1 MIARLVQLLHRL
13 RPGSLALLLLA
24 VLAPAVLAAC
34 DNSSSP
40 TVKGDC
46 GTPSS
51 SLSAPGSLASSAGSN
66 ASTARVARPLATSE
80 RLSPASPQP
89 FTLGLTYIP
98 DVQFAPFYVAKEM
111 GYYQQ
116 AGLDMTLRNHGLTEG
131 EFDAL
136 VAGHENAIVA
146 SGDETLQARS
156 RGIPITYVGQVF
168 TKYPV
173 TLIVPACSPIH
184 TAADLRGHTIG
195 VPGPYGATY
204 IGLLAILQSA
214 GLSTADV
221 HIQTIGFTQVSAL
234 LTNKV
239 DAVMGYVNNEPIQLQ
254 KAGLAIRTIP
264 VSFPLI
270 SNGLATLDSELQ
282 SNPDAIRALVKATL
296 QGVQYTLA
304 HPDQAFTISKKYVPG
319 LDDPTKAA
327 AAQAELTASLP
338 LWKTEAGAQP
348 GYTAPS
354 AWQQMATLM
363 QTQGQLT
370 GTVNVSDVFS
380 NAYLPPQQ

>member
-1 MIARLVQLLHRL
+1 MFARMLFHRL
-13 RPGSLALLLLA
+13 RPGSTSLLLLA
-24 VLAPAVLAAC
+24 VLAPALLAAC
-34 DNSSSP
+34 ATS
-40 TVKGDC
+40 T
-46 GTPSS
+46 T
-51 SLSAPGSLASSAGSN
+51 SAVSTACATASSAATAPGNQPSAGS
-66 ASTARVARPLATSE
+66 STGSAENVSRPLAAPAR
-80 RLSPASPQP
+80 RLSSTSPQSL
-89 FTLGLTYIP
+89 TLGLTYIP
-98 DVQFAPFYVAKEM
+98 DVQFAPFYVAKEL

-116 AGLDMTLRNHGLTEG
+116 AGLDVTLRHHGFTEG

-136 VAGHENAIVA
+136 VAGHENAIFA
-146 SGDETLQARS
+146 SGDEILQARS

-184 TAADLRGHTIG
+184 TAADLRGRTIG
-195 VPGPYGATY
+195 VPGLYGATY

-214 GLSTADV
+214 GLSKSDV
-221 HIQTIGFTQVSAL
+221 HIQSIGFTQVSAL

-270 SNGLATLDSELQ
+270 SNGLAALDAELQ
-282 SNPDAIRALVKATL
+282 SHPDAIRALVAATL
-296 QGVQYTLA
+296 QGVAYTLA

-327 AAQAELTASLP
+327 AAQAELTATLP
-338 LWKTEAGAQP
+338 LWQTEAGARP

-354 AWQQMATLM
+354 AWQQMASLM
-363 QTQGQLT
+363 QSQGQLG
-370 GTVNVSDVFS
+370 GTVTVSGVFS
-380 NAYLPPQQ
+380 NAYLPS

>member
-1 MIARLVQLLHRL
+1 MFARMLFHRL
-13 RPGSLALLLLA
+13 RPGSTSLLLLA
-24 VLAPAVLAAC
+24 VLAPALLAAC
-34 DNSSSP
+34 ATS
-40 TVKGDC
+40 T
-46 GTPSS
+46 T
-51 SLSAPGSLASSAGSN
+51 SAVSTACATASSA
-66 ASTARVARPLATSE
+66 ATARGNQPSAGSSTGSAENVSRPLAAPAR
-80 RLSPASPQP
+80 RLSSTSPQSL
-89 FTLGLTYIP
+89 TLGLTYIP
-98 DVQFAPFYVAKEM
+98 DVQFAPFYVAKEL

-116 AGLDMTLRNHGLTEG
+116 AGLDVALRHHGFTEG

-136 VAGHENAIVA
+136 AAGHENAIFA
-146 SGDETLQARS
+146 SGDEILQARS

-184 TAADLRGHTIG
+184 TAADLRGRTIG
-195 VPGPYGATY
+195 VPGLYGATY

-214 GLSTADV
+214 GLSKSDV
-221 HIQTIGFTQVSAL
+221 HIQSIGFTQVSAL

-270 SNGLATLDSELQ
+270 SNGLAALDAELQ
-282 SNPDAIRALVKATL
+282 SHPDAIRALVSATL
-296 QGVQYTLA
+296 QGVAYTLA

-327 AAQAELTASLP
+327 AAQAELTATLP
-338 LWKTEAGAQP
+338 LWQTEAGARP

-354 AWQQMATLM
+354 AWQQMASLM
-363 QTQGQLT
+363 QSQGQLG
-370 GTVNVSDVFS
+370 GTVTVSGVFS
-380 NAYLPPQQ
+380 NAYLPS

>member
-1 MIARLVQLLHRL
+1 MLVRMFHRL
-13 RPGSLALLLLA
+13 RPGSIALLLLA
-24 VLAPAVLAAC
+24 VLVPALLAAC
-34 DNSSSP
+34 ASSTLP
-40 TVKGDC
+40 NTQRGDC
-46 GTPSS
+46 GTASS
-51 SLSAPGSLASSAGSN
+51 GLTAPGNRAQAGDSSATA
-66 ASTARVARPLATSE
+66 ASASRPLAAPLR

-98 DVQFAPFYVAKEM
+98 DVQFAPFYVAKEL
-111 GYYQQ
+111 GYYQN
-116 AGLDMTLRNHGLTEG
+116 AGLDVTLRHHGFTEG

-136 VAGHENAIVA
+136 VAGHENAIFA
-146 SGDETLQARS
+146 SGDEILQARS

-173 TLIVPACSPIH
+173 ALIVPACSPIH

-195 VPGPYGATY
+195 VPGLYGTTY

-214 GLSTADV
+214 GLSKSDV
-221 HIQTIGFTQVSAL
+221 HIQSIGFTQVTAL

-239 DAVMGYVNNEPIQLQ
+239 DAVMGYINNEPIQLQ

-270 SNGLATLDSELQ
+270 SNGLAALDTELR
-282 SNPDAIRALVKATL
+282 SNPAAIRALVAATL
-296 QGVQYTLA
+296 QGVAYTLA

-327 AAQAELTASLP
+327 AAQAELTATLP
-338 LWKTEAGAQP
+338 LWQTATGARP
-348 GYTAPS
+348 GFTAPS
-354 AWQQMATLM
+354 AWQQMASLM
-363 QTQGQLT
+363 QTQGQLS
-370 GTVNVSDVFS
+370 GTVNVGSVFS
-380 NAYLPPQQ
+380 NDYLPQ